1 MNKLSVF
8 DDGALVATITIVNTN
23 ALIFARSSREWS
35 EMRRLVDSGYF
46 RDDEKTGEYVKIR
59 PQDEG
64 FLEQVAERAHSY
76 NYSTELS
83 NKD

>member
-1 MNKLSVF
+1 MQRLSIF

-35 EMRRLVDSGYF
+35 EMQRLVNSGYF
-46 RDDEKTGEYVKIR
+46 RDDEKTGEYVKIN

-64 FLEQVAERAHSY
+64 FLEQVAGRAHSY
-76 NYSTELS
+76 DYNTELTS
-83 NKD
+83 I